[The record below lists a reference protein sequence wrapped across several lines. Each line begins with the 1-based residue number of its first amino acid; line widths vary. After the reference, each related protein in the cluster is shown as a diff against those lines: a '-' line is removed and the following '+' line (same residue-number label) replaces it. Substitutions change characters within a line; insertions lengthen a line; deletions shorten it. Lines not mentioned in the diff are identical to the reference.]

1 MTKII
6 DTITRSK
13 KIPEMHIYFLQTV
26 EELKTKVIKAAQKN
40 YDESKYKFL
49 TYASWRKSEEG
60 IKVKMECN
68 VVEVGK

>member
-13 KIPEMHIYFLQTV
+13 KIKQMHIEFLIAI

-49 TYASWRKSEEG
+49 TYASWKKSEEG
-60 IKVKMECN
+60 IKVKME
-68 VVEVGK
+68 